1 MNKGDNNIM
10 RMSSELVAAVAVV
23 AAISAAPAMAQSDWP
38 KATVKII
45 VPYPPGGGAD
55 TSPRILLDGLS
66 KKWGQAVVIENRSGA
81 GGNVGADVASRAA
94 GDGYTLL
101 ATPSPVLAVNQFIY
115 KKLSFDPT
123 AFKPVVMMTEIPT
136 VVSTH
141 PTLGANNIKE
151 LIAKAKAEE
160 IAYGSQGNGSTSHI
174 AAAMFEVATGVKFR
188 HVPYRGS
195 GPLVNDHV
203 GGHIKLTFDNLAS
216 GLAQH
221 KAGKLK
227 FIAIASEKRSP
238 FLPELPTV
246 IESGVPGFVAIARF
260 VLAAPAGTPD
270 AIIAKINRDAN
281 ELLATEDVK
290 KRYAGIGAI
299 PVGDTPKAMGDFI
312 ASERKRW
319 SAVIKAANIPQ
330 VE

>member
-1 MNKGDNNIM
+1 
-10 RMSSELVAAVAVV
+10 MSGSTGHALSIALAAAAVL
-23 AAISAAPAMAQSDWP
+23 IAAPVNAQGNWP
-38 KATVKII
+38 QATVKII

-55 TSPRILLDGLS
+55 SSPRVLLDGLA

-81 GGNVGADVASRAA
+81 GGNVGAEIASRAP

-115 KKLSFDPT
+115 KKLGFDPT
-123 AFKPVVMMTEIPT
+123 EFKPVVMMTEIPT
-136 VVSTH
+136 AVSTH
-141 PTLGANNIKE
+141 PSLGVNNIKE
-151 LIAKAKAEE
+151 LIAKAKAEN

-174 AAAMFEVATGVKFR
+174 AAAMFESAAGIKLT

-216 GLAQH
+216 GIAQH
-221 KAGKLK
+221 QAGKLK

-238 FLPELPTV
+238 FLPDVPTV
-246 IESGVPGFVAIARF
+246 IESGLPDFVAIVRF
-260 VLAAPAGTPD
+260 VLAAPPGTPD

-281 ELLATEDVK
+281 ELMTTDDVK
-290 KRYAGIGAI
+290 SRYAGIGAI

-312 ASERKRW
+312 ESERKRW

>member
-1 MNKGDNNIM
+1 MKHAI
-10 RMSSELVAAVAVV
+10 LI
-23 AAISAAPAMAQSDWP
+23 AAIAAGTVVPVTGAMAQAWP
-38 KATVKII
+38 QGTVKIV

-66 KKWGQAVVIENRSGA
+66 KKWGQPVVIENKAGA
-81 GGNVGADVASRAA
+81 GGNVGAEQAARAP

-115 KKLSFDPT
+115 KKLNYDP
-123 AFKPVVMMTEIPT
+123 ASFKPVVMMTEIPT
-136 VVSTH
+136 AVSTH
-141 PTLGANNIKE
+141 PTLGVNNIKE
-151 LIAKAKAEE
+151 LIAKAKAEN
-160 IAYGSQGNGSTSHI
+160 IAYGSQGNGSTSHV
-174 AAAMFEVATGVKFR
+174 AAAMFEAAAGVKFT

-216 GLAQH
+216 GIAQH
-221 KAGKLK
+221 NAGQLK

-238 FLPELPTV
+238 FLPNVPTV
-246 IESGVPGFVAIARF
+246 IESGLPDFVAIVRF
-260 VLAAPAGTPD
+260 VLAAPPGTPD
-270 AIIAKINRDAN
+270 DIIAKINRDAN
-281 ELLATEDVK
+281 ELMMTEDVK

-299 PVGDTPKAMGDFI
+299 PVGGTPKEMGDFI
-312 ASERKRW
+312 ESERKRW
-319 SAVIKAANIPQ
+319 SAVIKNANIPQ

>member
-1 MNKGDNNIM
+1 MPGFRM
-10 RMSSELVAAVAVV
+10 RTCLTALAFATLAAAGP
-23 AAISAAPAMAQSDWP
+23 AIGQANWP
-38 KATVKII
+38 QATVKII

-55 TSPRILLDGLS
+55 SSPRVLLDGLS

-81 GGNVGADVASRAA
+81 GGNVGAEIAARAP

-115 KKLSFDPT
+115 KKLGFDP
-123 AFKPVVMMTEIPT
+123 AEFKPVVMMTEIPT
-136 VVSTH
+136 AISTH
-141 PTLGANNIKE
+141 PSLGVNSVKE
-151 LIAKAKAEE
+151 LIAKAKAQD

-174 AAAMFEVATGVKFR
+174 AAAMFEAAAGVKLT

-216 GLAQH
+216 GIAQH
-221 KAGKLK
+221 ESGKLK
-227 FIAIASEKRSP
+227 FIAIASDKRSP
-238 FLPELPTV
+238 FLPDVPTV
-246 IESGVPGFVAIARF
+246 IESGLPGFVAIVRF
-260 VLAAPAGTPD
+260 VLAAPPGTPD
-270 AIIAKINRDAN
+270 DVIAKINRDAN
-281 ELLATEDVK
+281 ELLATDDVK

-312 ASERKRW
+312 ESERKRW
-319 SAVIKAANIPQ
+319 STVIKEANIPQ

>member
-1 MNKGDNNIM
+1 MKNIIW
-10 RMSSELVAAVAVV
+10 LGAVLAAG
-23 AAISAAPAMAQSDWP
+23 SAAASTAALAQDNWP
-38 KATVKII
+38 QNTVKIV

-66 KKWGQAVVIENRSGA
+66 KKWGQPVVIENKAGA
-81 GGNVGADVASRAA
+81 GGNVGAEQAA
-94 GDGYTLL
+94 RSPGDGYTLF

-115 KKLSFDPT
+115 KKLNFDP
-123 AFKPVVMMTEIPT
+123 ASFKPVVMMTEIPT
-136 VVSTH
+136 AVSTH
-141 PTLGANNIKE
+141 PSLGVNNVKE
-151 LIAKAKAEE
+151 LIAKAKAEN

-174 AAAMFEVATGVKFR
+174 AAAMFESMAGVKLT

-216 GLAQH
+216 GIAQH
-221 KAGKLK
+221 NAGQLK

-238 FLPELPTV
+238 FLPNVPTV
-246 IESGVPGFVAIARF
+246 IESGVPDFVAIVRF

-270 AIIAKINRDAN
+270 NIIAKINRDAN
-281 ELLATEDVK
+281 ELMATEDVK

-312 ASERKRW
+312 ESERKRW
-319 SAVIKAANIPQ
+319 SKVIKDANIPQ

>member
-1 MNKGDNNIM
+1 MMKCVSVIALAIACG
-10 RMSSELVAAVAVV
+10 VAPSLAT
-23 AAISAAPAMAQSDWP
+23 AQENWP
-38 KATVKII
+38 QNTVKIV

-66 KKWGQAVVIENRSGA
+66 KKWGQPVVIENRAGA
-81 GGNVGADVASRAA
+81 GGNVGAEFAARAA

-115 KKLSFDPT
+115 KKLSFDP
-123 AFKPVVMMTEIPT
+123 ASFKPVVMMTEIPT
-136 VVSTH
+136 AISTH
-141 PTLGANNIKE
+141 PSLGVTSVKE
-151 LIAKAKAEE
+151 LIAKAKAEN
-160 IAYGSQGNGSTSHI
+160 IAYGSQGNGSTSHV
-174 AAAMFEVATGVKFR
+174 AAAMFEAAAGVKLT

-216 GLAQH
+216 GIAQH
-221 KAGKLK
+221 QAGALR

-238 FLPELPTV
+238 FLPQVPTV
-246 IESGVPGFVAIARF
+246 IESGLPDFVAIVRF
-260 VLAAPAGTPD
+260 VIAAPAGTPD
-270 AIIAKINRDAN
+270 SIIAKINRDAN

-290 KRYAGIGAI
+290 KRYAAIGAI

-312 ASERKRW
+312 EAERKRW
-319 SAVIKAANIPQ
+319 SEVIRTANIPQ

>member
-1 MNKGDNNIM
+1 MM
-10 RMSSELVAAVAVV
+10 ALVVAAVAATGPV
-23 AAISAAPAMAQSDWP
+23 IAQANWP
-38 KATVKII
+38 QNTVKII

-55 TSPRILLDGLS
+55 SSPRILLDGLS

-81 GGNVGADVASRAA
+81 GGNVGAEIAARAA

-115 KKLSFDPT
+115 KKLGFDP
-123 AFKPVVMMTEIPT
+123 ADFKPVVMMTEIPT
-136 VVSTH
+136 AVSTH
-141 PTLGANNIKE
+141 PSLGVASIKE
-151 LIAKAKAEE
+151 LIAKAKAEN

-174 AAAMFEVATGVKFR
+174 AAAMFEAAAGVKFT

-216 GLAQH
+216 GIAQH
-221 KAGKLK
+221 ESGKLR

-238 FLPELPTV
+238 FLPDVPTV
-246 IESGVPGFVAIARF
+246 IEAGVPGFVAIVRF
-260 VLAAPAGTPD
+260 VLAAPPGTPD
-270 AIIAKINRDAN
+270 DIIAKINRDAN
-281 ELLATEDVK
+281 EVLATEDVK

-312 ASERKRW
+312 GSERTRW

>member
-1 MNKGDNNIM
+1 
-10 RMSSELVAAVAVV
+10 MSGLRIPTCMMALVGAAVAITGP
-23 AAISAAPAMAQSDWP
+23 AIAQTNWP
-38 KATVKII
+38 QATVKII

-55 TSPRILLDGLS
+55 SSPRVLLEGLA

-81 GGNVGADVASRAA
+81 GGNVGAEIASRAA

-115 KKLSFDPT
+115 KKLSFDP
-123 AFKPVVMMTEIPT
+123 ADFKPVVMMTEIPT
-136 VVSTH
+136 AVSTH
-141 PTLGANNIKE
+141 PSLGVNSIKE
-151 LIAKAKAEE
+151 LIAKAKAEN

-174 AAAMFEVATGVKFR
+174 AAAMFESAAGVKFT

-216 GLAQH
+216 GIAQH
-221 KAGKLK
+221 ESGKLK

-238 FLPELPTV
+238 FLPQVPTV
-246 IESGVPGFVAIARF
+246 IESGVPGFVAIVRF
-260 VLAAPAGTPD
+260 VLAAPPGTPD
-270 AIIAKINRDAN
+270 DIIAKINRDAN
-281 ELLATEDVK
+281 EVMATEDVK

-312 ASERKRW
+312 ESERKRW
-319 SAVIKAANIPQ
+319 SAVIKTANIPQ

>member
-1 MNKGDNNIM
+1 MKNIIW
-10 RMSSELVAAVAVV
+10 LGAVLAAG
-23 AAISAAPAMAQSDWP
+23 SAAASTAVLAQENWP
-38 KATVKII
+38 QNTVKII

-66 KKWGQAVVIENRSGA
+66 KKWGQPVVIENKAGA
-81 GGNVGADVASRAA
+81 GGNVGAEVAARSP
-94 GDGYTLL
+94 GDGYTLF

-115 KKLSFDPT
+115 KKLNFDP
-123 AFKPVVMMTEIPT
+123 ASFKPVVMMTEIPT
-136 VVSTH
+136 AVSTH
-141 PTLGANNIKE
+141 PSLGVNNVKE
-151 LIAKAKAEE
+151 LIAKAKAEN

-174 AAAMFEVATGVKFR
+174 AAAMFESMAGVKLT

-216 GLAQH
+216 GIAQH
-221 KAGKLK
+221 NAGQLK

-238 FLPELPTV
+238 FLPNVPTV
-246 IESGVPGFVAIARF
+246 IESGVPDFVAIVRF

-270 AIIAKINRDAN
+270 NIIAKINRDAN
-281 ELLATEDVK
+281 ELMMTEDVK

-312 ASERKRW
+312 ESERKRW
-319 SAVIKAANIPQ
+319 SKVIKDANIPQ

>member
-1 MNKGDNNIM
+1 
-10 RMSSELVAAVAVV
+10 MSGLRIPTCMMALVVAAVAATGPV
-23 AAISAAPAMAQSDWP
+23 IAQANWP
-38 KATVKII
+38 QNTVKII

-55 TSPRILLDGLS
+55 SSPRILLDGLS

-81 GGNVGADVASRAA
+81 GGNVGAEIAARAA

-115 KKLSFDPT
+115 KKLGFDP
-123 AFKPVVMMTEIPT
+123 ADFKPVVMMTEIPT
-136 VVSTH
+136 AVSTH
-141 PTLGANNIKE
+141 PSLGVASIKE
-151 LIAKAKAEE
+151 LIAKAKAEN

-174 AAAMFEVATGVKFR
+174 AAAMFEAAAGVKFT

-216 GLAQH
+216 GIAQH
-221 KAGKLK
+221 ESGKLR

-238 FLPELPTV
+238 FLPDVPTV
-246 IESGVPGFVAIARF
+246 IEAGVPGFVAIVRF
-260 VLAAPAGTPD
+260 VLAAPPGTPD
-270 AIIAKINRDAN
+270 DIIAKINRDAN
-281 ELLATEDVK
+281 EVLATEDVK

-312 ASERKRW
+312 GSERTRW

>member
-1 MNKGDNNIM
+1 M
-10 RMSSELVAAVAVV
+10 RNYSRLAALALAGVLIIASGV
-23 AAISAAPAMAQSDWP
+23 STAMAQGDWP
-38 KATVKII
+38 QSTVKII

-55 TSPRILLDGLS
+55 SSPRVLLDGLS
-66 KKWGQAVVIENRSGA
+66 KKWGQPVVIENRSGA
-81 GGNVGADVASRAA
+81 GGNVGAEAASRAPA
-94 GDGYTLL
+94 DGYTLL

-115 KKLSFDPT
+115 KKLSFDPA

-136 VVSTH
+136 AVSTH
-141 PTLGANNIKE
+141 PSLGVNNIKE
-151 LIAKAKAEE
+151 LIARAKAEE

-174 AAAMFEVATGVKFR
+174 AAAMFEAAAGVKLR

-216 GLAQH
+216 GIAQH
-221 KAGKLK
+221 QAGKLK

-238 FLPELPTV
+238 FLPDVPTV
-246 IESGVPGFVAIARF
+246 IEQGLPDFVAIVRF

-281 ELLATEDVK
+281 ELLATEEIK

-299 PVGDTPKAMGDFI
+299 AVGDTPKAMGDFI
-312 ASERKRW
+312 AAERKRW
-319 SAVIKAANIPQ
+319 SEVIKAANIPQ